1 MNQLITLFFFL
12 PCVVSLLWLII
23 YLFRVKTITQRI
35 MMVILVLCVYYFAT
49 YAFYISPSTDYYV
62 MALLDVCNVPVM
74 LIILAVDLVFVCT
87 HHNTHLY
94 ESRRHMLLYIPAMM
108 LASVNLLIYYII
120 GVDNVAAF
128 REAFDRLGSFPD
140 AYNSHIYRLFHII
153 NTEAVRY
160 LKLAFIFV
168 IFAVSYRLS
177 SLEGYRFGD
186 VCRFFFCGG
195 KSTPARVVGFLNCLT
210 LCFLLPLASIGR
222 SYLYL
227 HTGLGITLSLLLS
240 VSLFLLLYVEYLVD
254 IPVFTLRSLSHMQL
268 GVGPA
273 KVEEEQ
279 TFETTEASSDEE
291 IPEGIGFILAH
302 SKLAES
308 VRRAFES
315 DKVYLDANLSIQSL
329 AAQLSTNR
337 TTLSQ
342 VVAQIYGV
350 PFRQLVA
357 RYRIEASKQYMI
369 EHRDAKQEV
378 VAADCG
384 FATVQA
390 FNQKFKEIEGV
401 SPRSWLSDQTLNK

>member
-1 MNQLITLFFFL
+1 MNLLITLFFFL

-74 LIILAVDLVFVCT
+74 LIILAVDLVFVYT

-94 ESRRHMLLYIPAMM
+94 DSRRQMLLYIPAMM

-140 AYNSHIYRLFHII
+140 AYDSHIYRLFYII
-153 NTEAVRY
+153 NTEVVRY

-168 IFAVSYRLS
+168 IFAVNYRLS
-177 SLEGYRFGD
+177 SLERYRFGD
-186 VCRFFFCGG
+186 VFRFFFRGG
-195 KSTPARVVGFLNCLT
+195 KSTPTRVVGFLNCLT
-210 LCFLLPLASIGR
+210 LCFLLPLASMGR

-240 VSLFLLLYVEYLVD
+240 VSLFLLFYVEYLVD
-254 IPVFTLRSLSHMQL
+254 IPVMTLRTLSHMQL
-268 GVGPA
+268 GTVPA
-273 KVEEEQ
+273 YAEKVQDSEM
-279 TFETTEASSDEE
+279 TDVTADEE
-291 IPEGIGFILAH
+291 LPVGIDFTITH
-302 SKLAES
+302 PKLVES
-308 VRRAFES
+308 VRRAFEI
-315 DKVYLDANLSIQSL
+315 DKVYLDAELNIQSL
-329 AAQLSTNR
+329 AAQLSSNR
-337 TTLSQ
+337 TTLSHIIAQ
-342 VVAQIYGV
+342 VYGV

-384 FATVQA
+384 FATAQA
-390 FNQKFKEIEGV
+390 FNQKFKEIEGD
-401 SPRSWLSDQTLNK
+401 SPRSWLSKQHLNR